1 MTILPVALLFAATLA
16 IPAPYEVTGLGT
28 NANMR
33 EVKSIKVAPGSLYAL
48 EGVAKYGGKGG
59 AVRCGTGTMFFAFDV
74 ANGSC
79 RFSRLARVGDSGLLK
94 VTLGH
99 WHAEGLVRFEDLR
112 VRKLKREYAA
122 CGGGIT
128 LGYGER
134 TDGHRYH
141 FGYSVLG
148 PASNDARPLAGFDR
162 AFGQNG
168 LFTIYRD
175 GHATFRHE
183 LGGRRFTR
191 AEIKV
196 NGANMQAKSRAVIE
210 VSADGATWRK
220 IGVAMSNSLYR
231 AQIPGDMLPASVLH
245 SRIRSEGAMCNFS
258 SIAFDAEFDG
268 PPSFAFGS
276 TVFKDVETGAVVA
289 EAKPWPYLSEI
300 TGARLPGGGAVVA
313 WGERPERKVFQGR
326 PLPAA
331 KADALSFALAGNEA
345 EAMQL
350 VITPSVDIERL
361 RIEGKV
367 EGLEVNVKRV
377 GYVFVD
383 VLSDGMGAR
392 GWWPDPLLPQCSGG
406 VNVRAR
412 ANQPFWV
419 KVRAAKGVARGIRH
433 GALTV
438 CYRRRGAGKDEQ
450 FTVPVKVRV
459 FGFSLP
465 DTPACE
471 SAFGLN
477 WLRVFEYHRVTNRE
491 DRIAVADR
499 YRELFGE
506 HRLSPYMALPMGVST
521 GGGERWHDRG
531 NPDKV
536 RVDFDWTP
544 VDAEL
549 ERVLRNWHFASLK
562 VWVHGLGFGDLTGF
576 SQRKI
581 MGYTQASPQYER
593 LVKSYA
599 RQIQDHYEEK
609 GWLSKAYA
617 YVYDE
622 PLKPHYPYLMESCR
636 ILKAAAPKIRRMVT
650 IGPKKEL
657 LGGPNL
663 WCPITAH
670 YAPDD
675 EAWKAARAAG
685 DQFWWYITFSSREPL
700 VNEHIE
706 HSGIDSRLWLWQTW
720 GEHFTGILMW
730 ETAAWKGNPF
740 TCETPRNEKGIV
752 HSSAEGFYI
761 YPPLECFSTDGKVMA
776 PPVDSIRFDLLRE
789 GIEDY
794 DYFALLRKAD
804 PASPLLNV
812 PDAVYRSIREYST
825 DPSHMMRHRLAIAEW
840 LESR

>member
-1 MTILPVALLFAATLA
+1 MAILPVVLFAATMA
-16 IPAPYEVTGLGT
+16 MSEPYEVTGLGT
-28 NANMR
+28 NSSMR
-33 EVKSIKVAPGSLYAL
+33 EVKSFKVAPGSLVAL
-48 EGVAKYGGKGG
+48 EGQAKYAGAGG
-59 AVRCGTGTMFFAFDV
+59 AVRVGTGSM
-74 ANGSC
+74 N
-79 RFSRLARVGDSGLLK
+79 FSFGTADGVCPFSKIARIGDSGK
-94 VTLGH
+94 AKMVLGH
-99 WHAEGLVRFEDLR
+99 WHADGLVRFEDLR
-112 VRKLKREYAA
+112 VRELRREYAV

-134 TDGHRYH
+134 TDGRRYH

-148 PASNDARPLAGFDR
+148 PASNDARPLVGFDR

-168 LFTIYRD
+168 LLSVYV
-175 GHATFRHE
+175 GGNVTFRHE

-196 NGANMQAKSRAVIE
+196 DGASMQAKSRAMIE
-210 VSADGATWRK
+210 VSADGANWRT
-220 IGVAMSNSLYR
+220 IGVAVSNSLYR
-231 AQIPGDMLPASVLH
+231 AQIPADMLPASVLH

-258 SIAFDAEFDG
+258 TIAFDAEFDG
-268 PPSFAFGS
+268 PLSFAFGS
-276 TVFKDVETGAVVA
+276 TVFKDADTGAVVA
-289 EAKPWPYLSEI
+289 DAKPWPYLSDVA
-300 TGARLPGGGAVVA
+300 GARLPGGGAVAV
-313 WGERPERKVFQGR
+313 WSERPERKVFQGR

-331 KADALSFALAGNEA
+331 TDDALSFALAGNEA
-345 EAMQL
+345 EAMQF
-350 VITPSVDIERL
+350 VVTPSVDVERL
-361 RIEGKV
+361 RVSAKV
-367 EGLEVNVKRV
+367 EGLEVSVKRV
-377 GYVFVD
+377 GYVFID
-383 VLSDGMGAR
+383 VLSDSMGAR
-392 GWWPDPLLPQCSGG
+392 GWWPDPLLPQQPGG
-406 VNVRAR
+406 VAVRAHV
-412 ANQPFWV
+412 NQPFWV
-419 KVRAAKGVARGIRH
+419 KVRTPKGAAKGVRR

-438 CYRRRGAGKDEQ
+438 TYRRRGAGKDER
-450 FTVPVKVRV
+450 FTVPVSVRV

-499 YRELFGE
+499 YRELFGD

-536 RVDFDWTP
+536 RVDFDWAP

-549 ERVLRNWHFASLK
+549 DRVFRSYHFASFK
-562 VWVHGLGFGDLTGF
+562 TWVHGLGGGDNTGF
-576 SQRKI
+576 SRRKL
-581 MGYTQASPQYER
+581 MGYAEGSPQYER

-599 RQIQDHYEEK
+599 RQLQDHYEEK
-609 GWLSKAYA
+609 GWLGKAYA

-622 PLKPHYPYLMESCR
+622 PLPPHYPYLMESCR
-636 ILKAAAPKIRRMVT
+636 ILKESAPKIRRMVT

-670 YAPDD
+670 YEPDD

-720 GEHFTGILMW
+720 GENFTGILMW
-730 ETAAWKGNPF
+730 ETAFWKGNPF
-740 TCETPRNEKGIV
+740 TCETPRNANGIV
-752 HSSAEGFYI
+752 RSSAEGFYI
-761 YPPLECFSTDGKVMA
+761 YPPEECFSTGGKVMA

-804 PASPLLNV
+804 PSSPLLKV
-812 PDAVYRSIREYST
+812 PASVYRSLREYST
-825 DPSHMMRHRLAIAEW
+825 DPSHMMRHRLAIAEQ